1 LSKKLINGLPITFRL
16 KKHEMSKQKNIKQT
30 YADALFWA
38 MSPKSKGKP
47 YRITRTQ
54 ESILRKL
61 IHYDSSNP
69 QITYSNE
76 IIGQHTFNKSTTI
89 EKVIPA
95 LTKKKYIKTITF
107 QINDGS
113 GQITSRRTININWD
127 FINKVLSEVPVATF
141 SEPKEDFEPNKTEA
155 NVDTISQPNTP
166 PTVLSPPTF
175 YKTLDEDEFTF
186 GYKPIPSNSKPKE
199 TKVLE
204 PKLVDGILNVHS
216 DLINFSIV
224 MREKIHNQLEKQSS
238 VNYLKG
244 LICFDDGTSYA
255 SELLKI
261 NDNSN
266 TKAIYMTR
274 NYIETGVPK

>member
-1 LSKKLINGLPITFRL
+1 MT
-16 KKHEMSKQKNIKQT
+16 KQKNIKQT

-38 MSPKSKGKP
+38 ISPKSKGQP
-47 YRITRTQ
+47 YHITRTQ

-61 IHYDSSNP
+61 IHYDASNP

-76 IIGQHTFNKSTTI
+76 LIGQHTFIESSTI

-107 QINDGS
+107 QINDGN
-113 GQITSRRTININWD
+113 GKITSRRTINIKWD
-127 FINKVLSEVPVATF
+127 FINEVLAEVPVATF
-141 SEPKEDFEPNKTEA
+141 SEAKEEVEPNNKET
-155 NVDTISQPNTP
+155 NDDTSAQPNTP
-166 PTVLSPPTF
+166 PTVLSPPIF

-186 GYKPIPSNSKPKE
+186 GSKPIPSDSKPRKAIA
-199 TKVLE
+199 LE
-204 PKLVDGILNVHS
+204 PKLVDGILNVHM
-216 DLINFSIV
+216 DLINFSMV

-244 LICFDDGTSYA
+244 LILFDDSTSYT

-261 NDNSN
+261 NDKSN
-266 TKAIYMTR
+266 PKAIYMTR
-274 NYIETGVPK
+274 NFIETGLPK